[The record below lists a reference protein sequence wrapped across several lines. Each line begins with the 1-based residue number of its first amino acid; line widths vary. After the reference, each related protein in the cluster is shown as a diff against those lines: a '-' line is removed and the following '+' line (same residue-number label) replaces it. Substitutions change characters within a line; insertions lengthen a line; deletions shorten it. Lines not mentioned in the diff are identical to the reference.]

1 MLVLGKSASYLK
13 KRDVESLIKS
23 KCPLRVFK
31 NINLTCEDNHLKF
44 SFRLPSKT
52 RLDLVSD
59 IDVPTQFI
67 DYLIDSELSIDKLHE
82 QKWCTDCVSDLQLQ
96 MTQDIKD
103 YCSSLDQ
110 EHAQRYDKRIRELQ
124 NDLTTLCV
132 CKASPALCRDWL
144 EAIRKPLFKSM
155 KAHEL

>member
-31 NINLTCEDNHLKF
+31 NINLTCEDNRLKF

-82 QKWCTDCVSDLQLQ
+82 QKWCTDCVSNLQLQ
-96 MTQDIKD
+96 MTKDIKD

>member
-44 SFRLPSKT
+44 SFRLSSKT

-96 MTQDIKD
+96 MTKDIKD

-144 EAIRKPLFKSM
+144 EAIRKPLFKAM

>member
-1 MLVLGKSASYLK
+1 MLVLGKSTSYLK